1 MYLCEPNLGGGVSI
15 APPFF
20 FQKIQKNDI
29 LSYMS
34 IENNIK
40 EALKEAMKN
49 KEELR
54 LSVMRNIK
62 ASFTNELVAKGMTP
76 QSEVSDDMAMS
87 VIKRLAK
94 QRKDSIEQFR
104 NGGRE
109 DLASQEEAELAVLEE
124 LLPKMMSQD
133 EIRPVAE
140 KKKAELGIEDKAKM
154 GILIGAVMKELGG
167 QADGGDVKAV
177 VESLFV

>member
-1 MYLCEPNLGGGVSI
+1 
-15 APPFF
+15 
-20 FQKIQKNDI
+20 
-29 LSYMS
+29 MS
-34 IENNIK
+34 IENNIQ

-49 KEELR
+49 KDELR

-62 ASFTNELVAKGMTP
+62 AACTNELVAKGMTP
-76 QSEVSDDMAMS
+76 QSEVSDDLAMG

-104 NGGRE
+104 SGGRE
-109 DLASQEEAELAVLEE
+109 DLAAREEAELSILET

-133 EIRPVAE
+133 EIRPIAE
-140 KKKAELGIEDKAKM
+140 NKKAELGVEDKSKM

-167 QADGGDVKAV
+167 QADGGDVKSV
-177 VESLFV
+177 VESLFN

>member
-1 MYLCEPNLGGGVSI
+1 
-15 APPFF
+15 
-20 FQKIQKNDI
+20 
-29 LSYMS
+29 MS

-40 EALKEAMKN
+40 EALKDAMKN
-49 KEELR
+49 KDEVR

-62 ASFTNELVAKGMTP
+62 AAFTNELVAKGMTP
-76 QSEVSDDMAMS
+76 QSEISDELALG

-109 DLASQEEAELAVLEE
+109 DLAAQEESELSVLET
-124 LLPKMMSQD
+124 LLPKMMSQE
-133 EIRPVAE
+133 EIMPIAE
-140 KKKAELGIEDKAKM
+140 KKKAELGLEDKSKM
-154 GILIGAVMKELGG
+154 GILVGAVMKELGG

-177 VESLFV
+177 VESLFN

>member
-1 MYLCEPNLGGGVSI
+1 
-15 APPFF
+15 
-20 FQKIQKNDI
+20 
-29 LSYMS
+29 MS
-34 IENNIK
+34 LENNIK

-49 KEELR
+49 KDELR

-62 ASFTNELVAKGMTP
+62 AACTNELVAKGMTP
-76 QSEVSDDMAMS
+76 QSEVSDEIVLS

-109 DLASQEEAELAVLEE
+109 DLASQEEAELAVLET
-124 LLPKMMSQD
+124 LLPKMMSRE

-140 KKKAELGIEDKAKM
+140 KKKSELGVEDKSKM

-177 VESLFV
+177 VESLFN

>member
-1 MYLCEPNLGGGVSI
+1 
-15 APPFF
+15 
-20 FQKIQKNDI
+20 
-29 LSYMS
+29 MS
-34 IENNIK
+34 IENTIK

-49 KEELR
+49 KDEVR

-62 ASFTNELVAKGMTP
+62 ATCTNELVAQGMTP
-76 QSEVSDDMAMS
+76 QSEVSDEIALA

-109 DLASQEEAELAVLEE
+109 DLAILEEKELAVLET
-124 LLPKMMSQD
+124 LLPQMMSQD
-133 EIRPVAE
+133 EIRPIAE
-140 KKKAELGIEDKAKM
+140 KKKAELGMEDKSKM

-167 QADGGDVKAV
+167 QADGADVKAV
-177 VESLFV
+177 VESLF

>member
-1 MYLCEPNLGGGVSI
+1 
-15 APPFF
+15 
-20 FQKIQKNDI
+20 
-29 LSYMS
+29 MS

-62 ASFTNELVAKGMTP
+62 ASFTNELVATGKTP
-76 QSEVSDDMAMS
+76 QSEVSDELALG

-94 QRKDSIEQFR
+94 QRKDSADQFR
-104 NGGRE
+104 AGGRE
-109 DLASQEEAELAVLEE
+109 DLAIQEDAELKILET
-124 LLPKMMSQD
+124 LLPKMMSVD
-133 EIRPVAE
+133 EILPIAE
-140 KKKAELGIEDKAKM
+140 KKKTELAIQDKAKM

-167 QADGGDVKAV
+167 SADGVDVKKV
-177 VESLFV
+177 VESLF

>member
-1 MYLCEPNLGGGVSI
+1 
-15 APPFF
+15 
-20 FQKIQKNDI
+20 
-29 LSYMS
+29 MS

-49 KEELR
+49 KDEIK

-62 ASFTNELVAKGMTP
+62 AAFTNELVAKGMTP
-76 QSEVSDDMAMS
+76 QSEVPDDLAMG

-109 DLASQEEAELAVLEE
+109 DLASQEESELAVLET

-133 EIRPVAE
+133 EIRPIAE
-140 KKKAELGIEDKAKM
+140 NKKAELGIEDASKL
-154 GILIGAVMKELGG
+154 GILVGAVMKELAG
-167 QADGGDVKAV
+167 QADGADVKSV
-177 VESLFV
+177 VESLFN

>member
-1 MYLCEPNLGGGVSI
+1 
-15 APPFF
+15 
-20 FQKIQKNDI
+20 
-29 LSYMS
+29 MS

-49 KEELR
+49 KDEVR

-62 ASFTNELVAKGMTP
+62 AAFTNELVSKGMTP
-76 QSEVSDDMAMS
+76 QSEVSDELALG

-109 DLASQEEAELAVLEE
+109 DLASVEEAELSVLET
-124 LLPKMMSQD
+124 LLPKMMSRE

-140 KKKAELGIEDKAKM
+140 KKKNELGVEDKAKM
-154 GILIGAVMKELGG
+154 GILVGAVMKELAG

-177 VESLFV
+177 VESLFN